1 MLRLPVSKTMALLN
15 TIELYYPHNCA
26 KKSKES
32 HTIFC
37 PDMANNNHNK
47 GGMCVIDWY
56 LEF

>member
-1 MLRLPVSKTMALLN
+1 MALLN
-15 TIELYYPHNCA
+15 AIELYYPHNCA

-37 PDMANNNHNK
+37 PDMANNYHNK
-47 GGMCVIDWY
+47 SDMYVCDWY